1 MNGEFKGMATDPVQ
15 SEANSVLEAAPAK
28 RPRQDNSDNEKE
40 SSDESS
46 QGGSPSQQPVN
57 HTQRENKSSSGM
69 TSVITCQ
76 ESDKNDSSWDVG
88 EGSITVTTANL
99 GVGVPNVVA
108 PVSTTTLSYPT
119 SDGSTTM
126 TNLDGCGYGSQ
137 TIASGVTDSSGQY
150 QQLTGQ
156 YAVNTAGYYGQ
167 RPYPHIVPA
176 PQPGM
181 QQFKTTGGVIQGTG
195 ITQVTGYVYPQTGPQ
210 AGYPM
215 VQTVRY
221 PAVNSAGKTTGDSRN
236 ASQAD
241 THGGNIPDIST
252 LRQPAN
258 PSFANPYG
266 TVTYPAIIQPG
277 QTVYSNQYQPPYGTT
292 YVASTGTPTTSAV
305 AYSVQQSDQASFQ
318 YGYRSNPQ
326 TYPYNY
332 LNTPPPAYSPSQ
344 YITQVNSTPPP
355 NAVAGQSSSY
365 QLTQLLPGQASQG
378 ITTNG
383 ERTHAASTT
392 GNTSIQY
399 SPSNLPSTPSPPS
412 HSPVTGVEG
421 PINSVPIVSGSVGIP
436 GQDVVSR
443 VQVLVDSGASSPGV
457 LVQSGNRGRGRGG
470 RAGRGRGGGRGRRST
485 SGPPPEIDH
494 NIERIFIWD
503 LDETIIIFHSLLTG
517 TFASKFGKDAPN
529 SVSLGLRMEEMIF
542 NLADSHLFFN
552 DLEDCDQV
560 HIDDVAADDNGLDLS
575 TYNFEGDGFHA
586 AATSANL
593 CLATGVRG
601 GVDWM
606 RKLAYRYRRIK
617 EVYNSYRNNVGGLLG
632 PAKRETWLQLRME
645 LEAITDSWLTLAL
658 KALTLIH
665 SRTNCLNVMV
675 TTTQLVP
682 ALAKC
687 LLYGLG
693 GIFPLENIYS
703 ATKVGKE
710 TCFERISNRFGKK
723 CTYVVVGDGRD
734 EEMASKQMGFPFWR
748 IGTHTDLINLHHAL
762 DLGHL

>member
-1 MNGEFKGMATDPVQ
+1 MATEPVQ
-15 SEANSVLEAAPAK
+15 SETNSALEAVPAK
-28 RPRQDNSDNEKE
+28 RARQENSDNEKE

-46 QGGSPSQQPVN
+46 QGGSPAQQPVN
-57 HTQRENKSSSGM
+57 GTSRESKSASGIA
-69 TSVITCQ
+69 SVITCQ
-76 ESDKNDSSWDVG
+76 ESEKNDSSWDVG
-88 EGSITVTTANL
+88 EPTITVTSANL
-99 GVGVPNVVA
+99 GVGGPNVVA
-108 PVSTTTLSYPT
+108 PVSTSTLSYPT
-119 SDGSTTM
+119 SDGPTTM
-126 TNLDGCGYGSQ
+126 TNLDGCGFGNQ
-137 TIASGVTDSSGQY
+137 GIAPGVTDSSGQY
-150 QQLTGQ
+150 PQLTGQ
-156 YAVNTAGYYGQ
+156 YTTNTAGYYGQ

-181 QQFKTTGGVIQGTG
+181 QQYKTPGGVIQGTG
-195 ITQVTGYVYPQTGPQ
+195 ITQVAGYVYPQTGAQ
-210 AGYPM
+210 TGYPM

-236 ASQAD
+236 VSQAD

-258 PSFANPYG
+258 PSYGNPYG
-266 TVTYPAIIQPG
+266 TVTYPALIQPG
-277 QTVYSNQYQPPYGTT
+277 QAVYSNPYQAPYGTT
-292 YVASTGTPTTSAV
+292 YVASTGTPTSSTV
-305 AYSVQQSDQASFQ
+305 AYSVQQSDQGSFQ
-318 YGYRSNPQ
+318 YGYRSNAQ
-326 TYPYNY
+326 AYPYNY

-355 NAVAGQSSSY
+355 NAVAGQNSTY
-365 QLTQLLPGQASQG
+365 QLTQLVSGQANQG

-383 ERTHAASTT
+383 ERTHAASTG
-392 GNTSIQY
+392 GNTNIQY
-399 SPSNLPSTPSPPS
+399 SPNLPSTPSPP
-412 HSPVTGVEG
+412 HSPGTGGEASL
-421 PINSVPIVSGSVGIP
+421 NSVPLVSGNVGIHA
-436 GQDVVSR
+436 QDGVSG
-443 VQVLVDSGASSPGV
+443 VQVLVDSGTTSPGM

-470 RAGRGRGGGRGRRST
+470 RGGRGRGGGRGRRST

-542 NLADSHLFFN
+542 NLADTHLFFN

-617 EVYNSYRNNVGGLLG
+617 EIYNSYRNNVGGLLG

-665 SRTNCLNVMV
+665 SRSNCLNVMV

>member
-1 MNGEFKGMATDPVQ
+1 MATDQVQ
-15 SEANSVLEAAPAK
+15 SEPSASLEAIPAK
-28 RPRQDNSDNEKE
+28 RARQESCDNEKE

-46 QGGSPSQQPVN
+46 HGGSPAQQPVN
-57 HTQRENKSSSGM
+57 GSSRDGK
-69 TSVITCQ
+69 TVNANQ
-76 ESDKNDSSWDVG
+76 NADKNESSWDVN
-88 EGSITVTTANL
+88 EAAITVTTADL
-99 GVGVPNVVA
+99 EVVAPNVVG
-108 PVSTTTLSYPT
+108 PVSTATLSYPS
-119 SDGSTTM
+119 SDGATTM
-126 TNLDGCGYGSQ
+126 TNLDGCNFGNQ
-137 TIASGVTDSSGQY
+137 AIASGVTDSSGQY
-150 QQLTGQ
+150 QQLSGQ
-156 YAVNTAGYYGQ
+156 YTANTAAYYGQ

-176 PQPGM
+176 PQQGI
-181 QQFKTTGGVIQGTG
+181 QQYKSTGGVIQGTG
-195 ITQVTGYVYPQTGPQ
+195 ITQVAGYVYPPAAPQ
-210 AGYPM
+210 GGYPM

-221 PAVNSAGKTTGDSRN
+221 PAVNATVPTVNATGKTSVDSRN
-236 ASQAD
+236 ASQGKAA
-241 THGGNIPDIST
+241 GGNIPDIST
-252 LRQPAN
+252 LRQTAGTYG
-258 PSFANPYG
+258 NPYG
-266 TVTYPAIIQPG
+266 TVTFPAIIQPG
-277 QTVYSNQYQPPYGTT
+277 QNMYNNQYQASYGTA
-292 YVASTGTPTTSAV
+292 YVASTGTPTSSTT
-305 AYSVQQSDQASFQ
+305 AYTVQQSEQGSFQ
-318 YGYRSNPQ
+318 YGYTSNQQ

-332 LNTPPPAYSPSQ
+332 LSPPPPAYAPSP
-344 YITQVNSTPPP
+344 YITPPP

-365 QLTQLLPGQASQG
+365 QLTQLVAGQASQG
-378 ITTNG
+378 VTTNG
-383 ERTHAASTT
+383 ERTHTTST
-392 GNTSIQY
+392 GNATIQY
-399 SPSNLPSTPSPPS
+399 SPNLPSSPSPP
-412 HSPVTGVEG
+412 HSPGAGSGADT
-421 PINSVPIVSGSVGIP
+421 PLINSVGMVSANIGMPG
-436 GQDVVSR
+436 GQDG
-443 VQVLVDSGASSPGV
+443 VQVLVDSGTGSPGL
-457 LVQSGNRGRGRGG
+457 LVQGANRGRGRGG
-470 RAGRGRGGGRGRRST
+470 RGGRGRGGGRGRRST

-517 TFASKFGKDAPN
+517 AFASKFGKDPPN

-542 NLADSHLFFN
+542 NLADTHLFFN

-617 EVYNSYRNNVGGLLG
+617 EIYNSYRNNVGGLLG

-645 LEAITDSWLTLAL
+645 LEATTDSWLTLAL

-665 SRTNCLNVMV
+665 SRSNCLNVMV

>member
-1 MNGEFKGMATDPVQ
+1 MATDQVQ
-15 SEANSVLEAAPAK
+15 SESSGVLEGIPPAK
-28 RPRQDNSDNEKE
+28 RARQDNSDNEKD

-46 QGGSPSQQPVN
+46 QDGSPAQQPVN
-57 HTQRENKSSSGM
+57 GSSRDGKSVV
-69 TSVITCQ
+69 TNQDT
-76 ESDKNDSSWDVG
+76 EKNDSSWDAGTVG
-88 EGSITVTTANL
+88 EATITVTSADL
-99 GVGVPNVVA
+99 GVGGPNVVA
-108 PVSTTTLSYPT
+108 PVSTVTLSYPS

-126 TNLDGCGYGSQ
+126 TNLDGCSFGNQ
-137 TIASGVTDSSGQY
+137 AIATGVTDSSGQY
-150 QQLTGQ
+150 QQLSGQ
-156 YAVNTAGYYGQ
+156 YTANTAGYYGQ

-181 QQFKTTGGVIQGTG
+181 QQYKTTGGVIQGTG
-195 ITQVTGYVYPQTGPQ
+195 ITQVAGYVYPQAASQ

-221 PAVNSAGKTTGDSRN
+221 PGVNASGKTTADSRN
-236 ASQAD
+236 VSQGKA
-241 THGGNIPDIST
+241 HGGNIPDIST
-252 LRQPAN
+252 LRQPAGQYG
-258 PSFANPYG
+258 NPYG
-266 TVTYPAIIQPG
+266 TVTYPTIIQTG
-277 QTVYSNQYQPPYGTT
+277 QAVYSNNPYQAPYGTA
-292 YVASTGTPTTSAV
+292 YVASTGTPTSSTT
-305 AYSVQQSDQASFQ
+305 AYTVQQSDQGSFQ
-318 YGYRSNPQ
+318 YGYATSNPQ
-326 TYPYNY
+326 TYQFNY

-344 YITQVNSTPPP
+344 YIGQINNTPPP
-355 NAVAGQSSSY
+355 NAVAGQTSSY
-365 QLTQLLPGQASQG
+365 QLTQLVAGQANQG
-378 ITTNG
+378 VTTNG
-383 ERTHAASTT
+383 ERAHTANP
-392 GNTSIQY
+392 GNATIQY
-399 SPSNLPSTPSPPS
+399 SPNLPSTPSPP
-412 HSPVTGVEG
+412 HSPGTGTDT
-421 PINSVPIVSGSVGIP
+421 PLNSVTMVSANVGIP
-436 GQDVVSR
+436 GQDG
-443 VQVLVDSGASSPGV
+443 VQVLVDSGGTTPGM
-457 LVQSGNRGRGRGG
+457 LVQGAHRGRGRGG
-470 RAGRGRGGGRGRRST
+470 RGGRGRGGGRGRRST

-542 NLADSHLFFN
+542 NLADTHLFFN

-560 HIDDVAADDNGLDLS
+560 HIDDVAADDNGLDLRTSLPVCS

-617 EVYNSYRNNVGGLLG
+617 EIYNSYRNNVGGLLG

-645 LEAITDSWLTLAL
+645 LEATTDSWLTLAL

-665 SRTNCLNVMV
+665 SRSNCLNVMV

>member
-1 MNGEFKGMATDPVQ
+1 MATDQVQ
-15 SEANSVLEAAPAK
+15 SEPSASLEAIPAK
-28 RPRQDNSDNEKE
+28 RARQESCDNEKE

-46 QGGSPSQQPVN
+46 HGGSPAQQPVN
-57 HTQRENKSSSGM
+57 GSSRDGK
-69 TSVITCQ
+69 TVNANQ
-76 ESDKNDSSWDVG
+76 NADKNESSWDVN
-88 EGSITVTTANL
+88 EAAITVTTADL
-99 GVGVPNVVA
+99 EVVAPNVVG
-108 PVSTTTLSYPT
+108 PVSTATLSYPS
-119 SDGSTTM
+119 SDGATTM
-126 TNLDGCGYGSQ
+126 TNLDGCNFGNQ
-137 TIASGVTDSSGQY
+137 AIASGVTDSSGQY
-150 QQLTGQ
+150 QQLSGQ
-156 YAVNTAGYYGQ
+156 YTANTAAYYGQ

-176 PQPGM
+176 PQQGI
-181 QQFKTTGGVIQGTG
+181 QQYKSTGGVIQGTG
-195 ITQVTGYVYPQTGPQ
+195 ITQVAGYVYPPAAPQ
-210 AGYPM
+210 GGYPM

-221 PAVNSAGKTTGDSRN
+221 PAVNATVPAVNATGKTSVDSRN
-236 ASQAD
+236 ASQGKAA
-241 THGGNIPDIST
+241 GGNIPDIST
-252 LRQPAN
+252 LRQTAGTYG
-258 PSFANPYG
+258 NPYG
-266 TVTYPAIIQPG
+266 TVTFPAIIQPG
-277 QTVYSNQYQPPYGTT
+277 QNMYNNQYQASYGTA
-292 YVASTGTPTTSAV
+292 YVASTGTPTSSTT
-305 AYSVQQSDQASFQ
+305 AYTVQQSEQGSFQ
-318 YGYRSNPQ
+318 YGYTSNQQ

-332 LNTPPPAYSPSQ
+332 LNPPPPAYAPSP
-344 YITQVNSTPPP
+344 YITPPP

-365 QLTQLLPGQASQG
+365 QLTQLVAGQASQG

-383 ERTHAASTT
+383 ERTHTTST
-392 GNTSIQY
+392 GNATIQY
-399 SPSNLPSTPSPPS
+399 SPNLPSSPSPP
-412 HSPVTGVEG
+412 HSPGAGSGADT
-421 PINSVPIVSGSVGIP
+421 PLINSVGMVSANIGMPG
-436 GQDVVSR
+436 GQDG
-443 VQVLVDSGASSPGV
+443 VQVLVDSGTGSPGL
-457 LVQSGNRGRGRGG
+457 LVQGANRGRGRGG
-470 RAGRGRGGGRGRRST
+470 RGGRGRGGGRGRRST

-517 TFASKFGKDAPN
+517 AFASKFGKDPPN

-542 NLADSHLFFN
+542 NLADTHLFFN

-617 EVYNSYRNNVGGLLG
+617 EIYNSYRNNVGGLLG

-645 LEAITDSWLTLAL
+645 LEATTDSWLTLAL

-665 SRTNCLNVMV
+665 SRSNCLNVMV

>member
-1 MNGEFKGMATDPVQ
+1 MATDPVQ
-15 SEANSVLEAAPAK
+15 AETSNVLEAVPAK
-28 RPRQDNSDNEKE
+28 RSRQDNSDNEKE

-46 QGGSPSQQPVN
+46 QSGSPPQQHIN
-57 HTQRENKSSSGM
+57 STQRENKSSSGM

-76 ESDKNDSSWDVG
+76 ESEKSNSSWDVG
-88 EGSITVTTANL
+88 EGSNAVTSANI
-99 GVGVPNVVA
+99 GVGGPNVVA
-108 PVSTTTLSYPT
+108 PVSTVTLSYPS

-126 TNLDGCGYGSQ
+126 TNLDGCGYGNQ
-137 TIASGVTDSSGQY
+137 TIASGVTDSAGQY

-156 YAVNTAGYYGQ
+156 YTVNAAGYYGQ

-195 ITQVTGYVYPQTGPQ
+195 ITQVAGYVYPQAGAQ

-221 PAVNSAGKTTGDSRN
+221 PAVNSAAKTTGDSCN
-236 ASQAD
+236 VSQAD
-241 THGGNIPDIST
+241 AHGGNIPGIST

-258 PSFANPYG
+258 PAYGNPYG

-277 QTVYSNQYQPPYGTT
+277 QPVYSNPYQAPYGAA
-292 YVASTGTPTTSAV
+292 YVATTGTPTTSSV
-305 AYSVQQSDQASFQ
+305 AYSVQQSDQSSFQ

-355 NAVAGQSSSY
+355 NAVAGQTSSY
-365 QLTQLLPGQASQG
+365 QLTPLVSGQANQG
-378 ITTNG
+378 VTTNG
-383 ERTHAASTT
+383 ERTHPASTT
-392 GNTSIQY
+392 GSSNIQY
-399 SPSNLPSTPSPPS
+399 SPANLSSTPSPPS
-412 HSPVTGVEG
+412 HSPGTGAEG
-421 PINSVPIVSGSVGIP
+421 SINSVSLVPGNVNIA
-436 GQDVVSR
+436 GQDGIGG
-443 VQVLVDSGASSPGV
+443 VQVLVESGASSPGM
-457 LVQSGNRGRGRGG
+457 LVQGGNRGRGRGG
-470 RAGRGRGGGRGRRST
+470 RGGRGRGGGRGRRST